1 MANIMKDVAKLLGLE
16 LEEEFTIEGFEDFFP
31 KVKLTERGLSYWSN
45 IDRRWCG
52 LGDIPNKLL
61 TGENKITKLPKPI
74 LDDVEKEYLSN
85 IIKPFRNRIL
95 YIAKSETVKTY
106 DNPNPKIYECIY
118 IMYKDSSK
126 KKNPFYMGF
135 PCFERGTMYKGMEID
150 KKYTLEELRL

>member
-61 TGENKITKLPKPI
+61 TGENKITKLSKPI
-74 LDDVEKEYLSN
+74 LNDAEKEYLGN
-85 IIKPFRNRIL
+85 IIKPFRDRVISIRKIEDPGEECL
-95 YIAKSETVKTY
+95 IIYVEYFKDKSIGETFML
-106 DNPNPKIYECIY
+106 P
-118 IMYKDSSK
+118 S
-126 KKNPFYMGF
+126 
-135 PCFERGTMYKGMEID
+135 FEMKTMYKGMELG
-150 KKYTLEELRL
+150 KRYTPEELGL